1 MCKPGSNLHELTGIA
16 ALSESRLAL
25 LFCQCKLLWRPNLN
39 VVLPRVLFTA
49 FRYCQPLLLARTIA
63 YVAHDLSPFE
73 NRNEAFR
80 LLLFAF
86 VIYMGMAVSC
96 CLPKSSCFSSFQA
109 KRKIQVAKGMYDIRL
124 HRLDVMSHMT
134 IIGLIYDRCF
144 TIKER
149 TFEDAP
155 AVTLMSNDAE
165 QIMFTADL
173 IHELWSQTIELCIG
187 MYLLA
192 MEPGWVC
199 VIPVMVVLGMFPCC

>member
-1 MCKPGSNLHELTGIA
+1 
-16 ALSESRLAL
+16 
-25 LFCQCKLLWRPNLN
+25 
-39 VVLPRVLFTA
+39 
-49 FRYCQPLLLARTIA
+49 
-63 YVAHDLSPFE
+63 
-73 NRNEAFR
+73 
-80 LLLFAF
+80 
-86 VIYMGMAVSC
+86 
-96 CLPKSSCFSSFQA
+96 
-109 KRKIQVAKGMYDIRL
+109 MYDIRL